1 MRRFIK
7 KRFLSGISVRCM
19 WVDERVA
26 HAIPFFCEPT
36 SFPLSVYGLPYMY
49 ISLFMANCR
58 S

>member
-1 MRRFIK
+1 MRRFIKK

-36 SFPLSVYGLPYMY
+36 SFPLSVLYIYCCCLWQIVGLS
-49 ISLFMANCR
+49 I
-58 S
+58 